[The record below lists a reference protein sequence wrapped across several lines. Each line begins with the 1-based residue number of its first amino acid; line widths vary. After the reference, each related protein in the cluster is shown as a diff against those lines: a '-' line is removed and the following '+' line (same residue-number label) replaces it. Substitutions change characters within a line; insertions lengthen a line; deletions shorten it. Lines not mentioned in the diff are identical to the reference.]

1 MSNLEKLKLV
11 LQLIK
16 EHNLTAYEIG
26 KNTKISTVGIQ
37 KIINGETKKPN
48 ENTLDMILNFIE
60 KGILA
65 TDIKQYSVE
74 EEKEVYQ
81 FKPNEDLSKEYK
93 KCLENSIEQLKY
105 IDYLKS
111 ILRKN
116 NLDFNE

>member
-1 MSNLEKLKLV
+1 MSKLEKLNLM
-11 LQLIK
+11 LSLIK

-26 KNTKISTVGIQ
+26 KHTKISTFAIQ

-48 ENTLDMILNFIE
+48 DTTIDIIMSFIE
-60 KGILA
+60 KAILG
-65 TDIKQYSVE
+65 TDIKQNIVE
-74 EEKEVYQ
+74 EEKEVYK
-81 FKPNEDLSKEYK
+81 FKPNEDLTKEYK